1 MFRQQVSKKESC
13 IYFIF
18 LYYLHYFLLIP
29 PFSLFFRAKVESDPA
44 TGNDEI
50 MFCCGQLIAHG
61 LGEHVLCHGKEDK
74 FTLGL
79 LLLELEK
86 CPHSGCGARFGMTPL
101 RNLEHQDTIHH
112 CILSYLCGACRGCFV
127 TEGSLLHHIMKGHGG
142 PKGFEVNM
150 NIKHGECYLV
160 KTSYMC

>member
-1 MFRQQVSKKESC
+1 MGK
-13 IYFIF
+13 
-18 LYYLHYFLLIP
+18 
-29 PFSLFFRAKVESDPA
+29 
-44 TGNDEI
+44 DEM

-61 LGEHVLCHGKEDK
+61 LGEHVLCDGKKDK

-86 CPHSGCGARFGMTPL
+86 CPHSGCGARFGMKPL
-101 RNLEHQDTIHH
+101 RNLEHQDTIHRY
-112 CILSYLCGACRGCFV
+112 ILSHLCGVCRGCFM
-127 TEGSLLHHIMKGHGG
+127 TEGVLLCHIMKGHGG
-142 PKGFEVNM
+142 HEGFEVDM